1 MKTSKHYLRFCGIDI
16 AKRRHMACIVD
27 RGGRY
32 LLRPKSFNND
42 AEGFQSIL
50 NYLKQTGRKNSVLIG
65 MEATG
70 HYWYALHDFL
80 VGQGYTVAVLNPI
93 QTAQQA
99 KQGIRKCKTDKFDA
113 FHIATLL
120 RTNQY
125 KPAIVPGELAMTCR
139 QLTRLRYKMVR
150 QGALIKQLVN
160 SRLYPLWPEYE
171 TFFADNFCSTSRTLL
186 KAATSPHELLALDTQ
201 SLSELI
207 QKASRG
213 KLGPVLAQR
222 IRRTAANS
230 IGVQRGRYGR
240 STCIRILIE
249 YIDAF
254 GPIRKNLEAQIESLA
269 SQLPAYLET
278 LPGATT
284 LTIVSLYG
292 EVDPIEAFPGPSQLV
307 AFAGLDPKV
316 FQTGQYDAPRRHVS
330 KRGSPYLR
338 RTLWQMAHRAVCT
351 EGELRDYWRKKRRQN
366 KHHLVAVTAA
376 ANKLTRIVWRIM
388 TDQRDYVPR
397 QNNTNS

>member
-1 MKTSKHYLRFCGIDI
+1 MKASKNYLRFCGIDI
-16 AKRRHMACIVD
+16 AKRRHVACIVERD
-27 RGGRY
+27 GRY
-32 LLRPKSFNND
+32 ILRPKSFNND
-42 AEGFQSIL
+42 AEGFQKIL
-50 NYLKQTGRKNSVLIG
+50 NSLKQTGRSTSVLVG

-80 VGQGYTVAVLNPI
+80 VAQGYTVVVLNPI
-93 QTAQQA
+93 QTSQQA
-99 KQGIRKCKTDKFDA
+99 KQGIRKCKTDKSDA
-113 FHIATLL
+113 FHVATLL
-120 RTNQY
+120 RTHQY

-139 QLTRLRYKMVR
+139 QLTRLRYRMVR

-171 TFFADNFCSTSRTLL
+171 TFFADHLCSTSRTLL
-186 KAATSPHELLALDTQ
+186 KAATSPQELLALDTKD
-201 SLSELI
+201 LSELI

-222 IRRTAANS
+222 IRQTATHS
-230 IGVQRGRYGR
+230 VGVQRGRYGR
-240 STCIRILIE
+240 SACIRILIE
-249 YIDAF
+249 YLDAV
-254 GPIRKNLEAQIESLA
+254 GPIRKKLEAQIEDLA
-269 SQLPAYLET
+269 HQLPPYLET
-278 LPGATT
+278 LPGATPLT
-284 LTIVSLYG
+284 LVSLYG
-292 EVDPIEAFPGPSQLV
+292 EVDPIEAFTGPSQLV

-376 ANKLTRIVWRIM
+376 ASKLTRIVWRIM
-388 TDQRDYVPR
+388 TDRRHYIPR
-397 QNNTNS
+397 HNNTNS

>member
-1 MKTSKHYLRFCGIDI
+1 MKASKNYLRFCGIDI
-16 AKRRHMACIVD
+16 AKRRHVACIVEQD
-27 RGGRY
+27 GRY
-32 LLRPKSFNND
+32 ILRPKSFNND
-42 AEGFQSIL
+42 AEGFQKIL
-50 NYLKQTGRKNSVLIG
+50 NALKQTGRSTSVLIG

-80 VGQGYTVAVLNPI
+80 LAQGYTVAVLNPI

-99 KQGIRKCKTDKFDA
+99 KQGIRKCKTDKVDA

-120 RTNQY
+120 RTHQY

-171 TFFADNFCSTSRTLL
+171 TFFADHFCSTSRTLL
-186 KAATSPHELLALDTQ
+186 KAATSPQELLALDTQ

-222 IRRTAANS
+222 IRQTAAHS
-230 IGVQRGRYGR
+230 VGVQRGRYGR
-240 STCIRILIE
+240 SACIRILIE
-249 YIDAF
+249 TIDAL
-254 GPIRKNLEAQIESLA
+254 GPIRKKLETQIEGLA
-269 SQLPAYLET
+269 NELPAYLET
-278 LPGATT
+278 LPGATPLT
-284 LTIVSLYG
+284 LVSLYG
-292 EVDPIEAFPGPSQLV
+292 EVDPIEAFTGPSQLV

-316 FQTGQYDAPRRHVS
+316 FQTGQYDAPRRHLS

-351 EGELRDYWRKKRRQN
+351 EGQLRDYWRKKRRQN

-376 ANKLTRIVWRIM
+376 ASKLTRIVWRIM
-388 TDQRDYVPR
+388 TDRRDYVPR
-397 QNNTNS
+397 QNNTHS

>member
-1 MKTSKHYLRFCGIDI
+1 
-16 AKRRHMACIVD
+16 
-27 RGGRY
+27 
-32 LLRPKSFNND
+32 
-42 AEGFQSIL
+42 
-50 NYLKQTGRKNSVLIG
+50 

-80 VGQGYTVAVLNPI
+80 VAQGYTVAVLNPI

-99 KQGIRKCKTDKFDA
+99 KQAIRKCKTDKFDA

-150 QGALIKQLVN
+150 QSALIKQLVN

-171 TFFADNFCSTSRTLL
+171 TFFADNLCTTSRTLL
-186 KAATSPHELLALDTQ
+186 KAATSPQELLALDTQ

-222 IRRTAANS
+222 IRQTAANS
-230 IGVQRGRYGR
+230 VGVQRGRYGK
-240 STCIRILIE
+240 TACIRILIE
-249 YIDAF
+249 YIEAL
-254 GPIRKNLEAQIESLA
+254 GPIRKKLEAQIEALA
-269 SQLPAYLET
+269 NQLPAYLET
-278 LPGATT
+278 LPGATS

-292 EVDPIEAFPGPSQLV
+292 EVDPIEAFTGPSQLV

-316 FQTGQYDAPRRHVS
+316 FQTGQYDAPQRHVS

-366 KHHLVAVTAA
+366 KHHLVAVTAT

-388 TDQRDYVPR
+388 TDQRDYIPK